1 MFKLHGKLT
10 TQQTLVLGILGLIVF
25 LVFWFLLAE
34 AFSEQKAVVS
44 ATDSTKV
51 SSVKVYP
58 LLPRPD
64 RVIQSYKDLS
74 QKDGLWPNTF
84 RSIWLNLKGYFWAI
98 ILAI

>member
-44 ATDSTKV
+44 ATDSTK
-51 SSVKVYP
+51 SSYVKV
-58 LLPRPD
+58 
-64 RVIQSYKDLS
+64 
-74 QKDGLWPNTF
+74 
-84 RSIWLNLKGYFWAI
+84 
-98 ILAI
+98 